1 MNLASSIVGGK
12 VMGAELVD
20 FQIVELPEGKV
31 VGKEVRVGMSP
42 EALDLIP
49 DFWATC
55 LADETIAV
63 LRKLDGLLYPN
74 ALVGWVGD
82 YRPSDQS
89 YVYLVGMVA
98 GPDVIPPVGFTARA
112 LSARRY
118 GVGYIRGPAPDIY
131 PQARDLTAAELLR
144 RHLAADEQAGFE
156 IEWYDDERFNGA
168 GATHVLDFYV
178 PLRGD
183 ESGG

>member
-1 MNLASSIVGGK
+1 
-12 VMGAELVD
+12 MGVELID
-20 FQIVELPEGKV
+20 FQIVELTEGKV
-31 VGKEVRVGMSP
+31 VGKEIRVVMSP
-42 EALDLIP
+42 QESNP
-49 DFWATC
+49 VPGFWTTC
-55 LADETIAV
+55 LADGTIAM

-98 GPDVIPPVGFTARA
+98 GPDVAPPVGFTARA
-112 LSARRY
+112 LPARRY
-118 GVGYIRGPAPDIY
+118 AVGYIRGPEPDIY
-131 PQARDLTAAELLR
+131 SQARDLTAAELVR
-144 RHLAADEQAGFE
+144 CHLTADEQAGFE

-178 PLRGD
+178 PLSGS